1 MKDDNRHQGYRTVG
15 LILSASFTMA
25 ASVLIGYFSG
35 SWLDKYFG
43 TEPWLTLIMFLL
55 GVAAGFKSLYDL
67 AFPKK
72 QGDKSN

>member
-1 MKDDNRHQGYRTVG
+1 MKDDNQNQGYRVVG
-15 LILSASFTMA
+15 LVMSASFTMA
-25 ASVLIGYFSG
+25 AAILVGYFAG

-43 TEPWLTLIMFLL
+43 TEPWLTMVMFLL

-72 QGDKSN
+72 RGD